1 MYYGEF
7 DERVLPY
14 SQNPMMVEDTSF
26 IPQIS
31 CVSFTAKLLPAI
43 VPVAADVSLH
53 FHISRI
59 KSKLSWTRL
68 PSLNTLFFLFTAR
81 ALCVVWS
88 SLPILNIVE

>member
-1 MYYGEF
+1 MVSF
-7 DERVLPY
+7 DEWVLPY
-14 SQNPMMVEDTSF
+14 SKNPTMIENTSF

-31 CVSFTAKLLPAI
+31 CVSFTAKLLPAM
-43 VPVAADVSLH
+43 VPVTTDVFLH
-53 FHISRI
+53 FLISRI
-59 KSKLSWTRL
+59 NSKLSWTRL